1 MGVEMRD
8 SQDSGGP
15 PAPDSNSQSASL
27 TAPLS
32 GEPYENWRRY
42 RWIQTGSPRASPYKV
57 PGTLPQ
63 AVGAC
68 RGAPA
73 PPPRGNPRFPS
84 MGVEMRDS
92 QDSGGPPAPDSNSQ
106 SASLTAPLSGEP
118 YENWRRY
125 RWIQTGSPRAS
136 PYDGSYGIL
145 GILPQAVGACRGA
158 PAPLLGGI
166 SVFHPLGLKCVIHR
180 TQAGSPRA
188 SPYDGSPIRGANGGL
203 HYLWYSNSME

>member
-1 MGVEMRD
+1 MRYRRTQAGSPRASPYNGSPMGPGMLPQAVGGVPWRAPYTPRGNFCFPSMGFEMRD

-15 PAPDSNSQSASL
+15 PAPDSTSQSASL

-32 GEPYENWRRY
+32 GEPYGNWRRY
-42 RWIQTGSPRASPYKV
+42 RWIQAGSPRASPYGV
-57 PGTLPQ
+57 LGTLPQ

-68 RGAPA
+68 RG
-73 PPPRGNPRFPS
+73 
-84 MGVEMRDS
+84 
-92 QDSGGPPAPDSNSQ
+92 
-106 SASLTAPLSGEP
+106 T
-118 YENWRRY
+118 
-125 RWIQTGSPRAS
+125 
-136 PYDGSYGIL
+136 
-145 GILPQAVGACRGA
+145 

-203 HYLWYSNSME
+203 RYLWYSNSME

>member
-1 MGVEMRD
+1 MLDSGGLATCEPLRKLAALLMDSGGLATCEPLRGAGYAAAGCRGVPWRARSTPRGNFCFPSMGFEMRN

-15 PAPDSNSQSASL
+15 PAPDSTSQSASL

-32 GEPYENWRRY
+32 GEPY
-42 RWIQTGSPRASPYKV
+42 G
-57 PGTLPQ
+57 
-63 AVGAC
+63 
-68 RGAPA
+68 
-73 PPPRGNPRFPS
+73 
-84 MGVEMRDS
+84 
-92 QDSGGPPAPDSNSQ
+92 
-106 SASLTAPLSGEP
+106 
-118 YENWRRY
+118 NWRRY